1 LLKPLLHQEE
11 KAYRHLGRQ
20 QMRKEIVEHKAGA
33 KSTDDN
39 DNWLDLESLASVQIT
54 SEDPAF
60 PIENALSANP
70 ERNEIGWRAA
80 APGPQTIALSFDN
93 PQRIRRIHL
102 LFIEHQTERMQE
114 FVLRCSSPKE
124 TGREIVRQQWT
135 FSPTGSSQ
143 EVEDY
148 TVNLDSVTKLELA
161 IDPDRGAG
169 VALASLNVLR
179 LA

>member
-1 LLKPLLHQEE
+1 
-11 KAYRHLGRQ
+11 
-20 QMRKEIVEHKAGA
+20 MRKEIVEHKTGA
-33 KSTDDN
+33 VKSHEDA
-39 DNWLDLESLASVQIT
+39 NWLNLEAIVSVQLT

-80 APGPQTIALSFDN
+80 TPGPQSITLNFDH
-93 PQRIRRIHL
+93 PQSIRRIY
-102 LFIEHQTERMQE
+102 LFFVEHQLERSQELVLRYSSPPETER
-114 FVLRCSSPKE
+114 
-124 TGREIVRQQWT
+124 EILRQQWV

-148 TVNLDSVTKLELA
+148 TVELESVRKLELV
-161 IDPDRGAG
+161 IDPDRGLG
-169 VALASLNVLR
+169 KALATLNALR